1 MKFKL
6 LFLLPLFGMNLN
18 GYSQQ
23 PVISVAGGLNFGKW
37 KLDEKSDHNH
47 SRAGILL
54 GVAVELPVQEALS
67 LQSGLQY
74 AMFGSNFKY
83 NQEESTYKTNYLLMP
98 LLGKYKFQNG
108 ISIHAGPELGFLMS
122 AKSNL
127 DGDHYDFRDE
137 MKPFDIFLALGA
149 EYTLK
154 SGLSLG
160 FRIHHGLTNV
170 ENGADTSIH
179 NRGFSLMASYPLSE
193 LLQ

>member
-6 LFLLPLFGMNLN
+6 LFLLPLFGMSLN

-23 PVISVAGGLNFGKW
+23 PVISATGGLNFGKW
-37 KLDEKSDHNH
+37 KLDEKSSHNH
-47 SRAGILL
+47 SRPGIIL

-74 AMFGSNFKY
+74 AMFGSHFKY
-83 NQEESTYKTNYLLMP
+83 NNEESTYKTNYLLMP
-98 LLGKYKFQNG
+98 LLGKYKFQHG
-108 ISIHAGPELGFLMS
+108 ISVHAGPELGFLMS

-127 DGDHYDFRDE
+127 DGDHYDFKDD
-137 MKPFDIFLALGA
+137 MKAFDVFFVLGA
-149 EYTLK
+149 EYTLNN
-154 SGLSLG
+154 GLSVG

-179 NRGFSLMASYPLSE
+179 NRGFSLMVTYPLNE
-193 LLQ
+193 LLP